1 MSGLKNGQLK
11 DYFVRY
17 ETKMRYK
24 PSNEKICFKPI
35 DTNELRSEKYGFLH
49 ICQNKD
55 ADQLA
60 VTAKL
65 ISAFVF
71 DTRIVQSLYFLKTKF
86 QCSNHLL

>member
-35 DTNELRSEKYGFLH
+35 DTNEPRCEKTGFLH
-49 ICQNKD
+49 IRKQRRRSARGNRK
-55 ADQLA
+55 AD
-60 VTAKL
+60 
-65 ISAFVF
+65 
-71 DTRIVQSLYFLKTKF
+71 
-86 QCSNHLL
+86 